1 MKVINIAQV
10 AEEQVLGP
18 LSTLFTEPVTM
29 QYIVGP
35 EESNNLQVTQVNF
48 KRGVRNKFHKHDT
61 EQILIVTAGKGIV
74 ATDEEEIVVT
84 TGDIIYIPANE
95 KHWHGATEDSAFSHL
110 YVWAP
115 GTRTIQLED

>member
-1 MKVINIAQV
+1 MKIINIAQV
-10 AEEQVLGP
+10 KEEQVVGL
-18 LSTLFTEPVTM
+18 LSSLFTEPVTM

-35 EESNNLQVTQVNF
+35 EVSNNFQVTQVNF

-61 EQILIVTAGKGIV
+61 EQILIVTEGKGIV
-74 ATDEEEIVVT
+74 ATDEEEIFVT
-84 TGDIIYIPANE
+84 TGDVIHIPANE

-115 GTRTIQLED
+115 GTKTTQLED